1 MSFMR
6 AASKVSRVGVRVP
19 AYRATPVALNAQRT
33 FSQSAVRKSDA
44 HAEETFEEFTARY
57 EQHAERP
64 GRLGSDSGTIYDGE
78 PLRYEK
84 EFEKVN
90 DVFEL
95 QRNLNNCFAYDLV
108 PSPAVITA
116 ALRAARRVNDFPSA
130 VRVFEGIKF
139 KVENKGQYAE
149 YLQELEPI
157 REELGIPLKET
168 MYPDEK

>member
-6 AASKVSRVGVRVP
+6 AASRVSRVGLRVP
-19 AYRATPVALNAQRT
+19 AYRASPVAWTAQRA
-33 FSQSAVRKSDA
+33 FSQSAIRCSD
-44 HAEETFEEFTARY
+44 HAEETFEEFT
-57 EQHAERP
+57 
-64 GRLGSDSGTIYDGE
+64 S
-78 PLRYEK
+78 RYEK
-84 EFEKVN
+84 EFDKVN

-108 PSPAVITA
+108 PSPTVITA

-139 KVENKGQYAE
+139 KVENKNQYEE

-157 REELGIPLKET
+157 REELGIPLKEV
-168 MYPDEK
+168 MYPEEK

>member
-57 EQHAERP
+57 DEYVERP

-78 PLRYEK
+78 SHWVQLTASR
-84 EFEKVN
+84 
-90 DVFEL
+90 
-95 QRNLNNCFAYDLV
+95 A
-108 PSPAVITA
+108 A
-116 ALRAARRVNDFPSA
+116 ALTFVS
-130 VRVFEGIKF
+130 
-139 KVENKGQYAE
+139 
-149 YLQELEPI
+149 
-157 REELGIPLKET
+157 
-168 MYPDEK
+168 